1 MNYLIKPMVALTS
14 LMSFGMVHADTGAG
28 TAPAG
33 AMRPSAGGA
42 GAPPMMGSQLPVP
55 KAGVYGLDFDAKNYT
70 VKSIEVNGQTIQYR
84 AFENIV
90 YVTHPVDTKY
100 QRMNV
105 YVPEAYYQ
113 GKTIGRYRLQSAP
126 IFFPN
131 SVGGY
136 MPGDPG
142 SPGMDMDGKNANAVA
157 VALSKGYVV
166 AAPGARGRTTKNDA
180 GQYTGKAPA
189 AIVDLKA
196 AVRYLRHNDTIM
208 AGDAEKIISNGTSAG
223 GALSALLGASGNSA
237 DYEPYLKA
245 IGAAKARDDIF
256 AVSAYCP
263 IANLEHA
270 DAAYEWQF
278 NGVNDYKKM
287 VMTQMIDWHMERKEV
302 QGSLTAEQIKVS
314 DELKTLFP
322 NYVNSLG
329 LKRADGTVL
338 TLNQQG
344 EGSFKAHVQ
353 SYVIASAQRAL
364 DSGTDLSS
372 LSWLTIKDGKVTDL
386 DFKQYVQAI
395 MRMKT
400 PPAFDALD
408 LSSGEN
414 DLFGTANV
422 AAKHFT
428 PYALKNGAAG
438 GAMADTQ
445 AIKMMNPMNYIG
457 VKDARNAQHW
467 RIRHGTID
475 RDTSLA
481 IPVILATKLQQSGKQ
496 VDLALPWNRPHSGD
510 YDLDEL
516 FAWVEGITR

>member
-1 MNYLIKPMVALTS
+1 MNYLKPIFALTS
-14 LMSFGMVHADTGAG
+14 MMALGVAYAADSPTGAS
-28 TAPAG
+28 PAG
-33 AMRPSAGGA
+33 APPGGA
-42 GAPPMMGSQLPVP
+42 GAAPPMMGSQLPVP
-55 KAGVYGLDFDAKNYT
+55 KPGVYGLNFDAKNYT
-70 VKSIEVNGQTIQYR
+70 VKSIEVGGKTVQYR

-105 YVPEAYYQ
+105 YVPESYYE
-113 GKTIGRYRLQSAP
+113 GKTIGRFSAQTAP

-142 SPGMDMDGKNANAVA
+142 SPGLDREGKDANAIA

-196 AVRYLRHNDTIM
+196 AVRYLRHNDSIM
-208 AGDAEKIISNGTSAG
+208 PGDAEKIISNGTSAG
-223 GALSALLGASGNSA
+223 GALSALLGASGDNT

-245 IGAAKARDDIF
+245 IGAAKARDHIF

-287 VMTQMIDWHMERKEV
+287 VMSQMIDWRMERKEV
-302 QGSLTAEQIKVS
+302 QGTLTAEQIKVS
-314 DELKTLFP
+314 DELKALFP

-344 EGSFKAHVQ
+344 DGSFKEYVK
-353 SYVIASAQRAL
+353 SYVLGSAQKAL
-364 DSGTDLSS
+364 DSGTDLSG
-372 LSWLTIKDGKVTDL
+372 LNWLTIKDGKVTDL
-386 DFKQYVQAI
+386 DFKQYVQYT

-414 DLFGTANV
+414 DLFGTATV

-428 PYALKNGAAG
+428 TYGMNNGSAKG
-438 GAMADTQ
+438 TMADAQ
-445 AIKMMNPMNYIG
+445 AIKMMNPMSYIG
-457 VKDARNAQHW
+457 AKDANNAQHW

-481 IPVILATKLQQSGKQ
+481 IPVILATKLQQSGKH

-516 FAWVEGITR
+516 FTWVEQITR

>member
-1 MNYLIKPMVALTS
+1 MNYLKPIFALTS
-14 LMSFGMVHADTGAG
+14 MLALGVAYAADSPAG
-28 TAPAG
+28 TPPAG
-33 AMRPSAGGA
+33 APPSGA
-42 GAPPMMGSQLPVP
+42 GAPPPMMGSQLPVP
-55 KAGVYGLDFDAKNYT
+55 KPGVYGLNFDAKNYT
-70 VKSIEVNGQTIQYR
+70 MKSIEVGGKTVQYR

-105 YVPEAYYQ
+105 YVPESYYE
-113 GKTIGRYRLQSAP
+113 GKTVGRFSAQTAP

-142 SPGMDMDGKNANAVA
+142 SPGLDMEGKDANAIA
-157 VALSKGYVV
+157 VALSKGYIV

-196 AVRYLRHNDTIM
+196 AVRYLRYNDKIM
-208 AGDAEKIISNGTSAG
+208 PGDAEKIISNGTSAG
-223 GALSALLGASGNSA
+223 GALSALLGASGNHP

-287 VMTQMIDWHMERKEV
+287 VMSQMIDWHMERKEV
-302 QGSLTAEQIKVS
+302 QGTLTADQIKVS
-314 DELKTLFP
+314 DELKSLFP
-322 NYVNSLG
+322 NYLNSLG
-329 LKRADGTVL
+329 LRTADGKRL
-338 TLNQQG
+338 TLDAQG
-344 EGSFKAHVQ
+344 NGSFKEHVK
-353 SYVIASAQRAL
+353 SYVIASAQKAL
-364 DSGTDLSS
+364 DSGTNLSDV
-372 LSWLTIKDGKVTDL
+372 SWLTIKNGQVTDL
-386 DFKQYVQAI
+386 DFPQYLQSI

-414 DLFGTANV
+414 DLFGTATV

-428 PYALKNGAAG
+428 PYSLKNGTAKG
-438 GAMADTQ
+438 EMAD
-445 AIKMMNPMNYIG
+445 AMSVKMMNPMAYIG
-457 VKDARNAQHW
+457 VKEASNAQHW

-481 IPVILATKLQQSGKQ
+481 IPVILATQLQGSGKH
-496 VDLALPWNRPHSGD
+496 VDFALPWNRPHSGD
-510 YDLDEL
+510 YDLEEL
-516 FAWVEGITR
+516 FAWAEKVTR